1 MMKILITAFIYIF
14 LFFSLD
20 SFSEPKDYQ
29 KVWMD
34 EPLSLHDMM
43 IIEADKKL
51 DENLSK
57 YTNHD
62 FIVFQSSEIS
72 LYEGGWDWIK
82 KPSLKKYEPDF
93 LTSLQL
99 FSSAA
104 TYDWDTGKY
113 LIYSELIWHFSPE
126 ITLYNRDINHD
137 QGLLANTQK
146 NIFNACDIFL
156 KKLHTTNFWPPSHKG
171 YTNKNLEELYP
182 AAYGLLFEDTIFK
195 TKIFLNT
202 RDEKTYLIC
211 SKPFGKNTD
220 VKYELTGDW
229 HKLHEYQ
236 KSVREM
242 NKKYGRLKEIK

>member
-1 MMKILITAFIYIF
+1 MKYILKFAASVLV
-14 LFFSLD
+14 LFSAHT
-20 SFSEPKDYQ
+20 FSEPKDYQ

-72 LYEGGWDWIK
+72 SYEGGWDWIK
-82 KPSLKKYEPDF
+82 KPSLKYVPDF

-99 FSSAA
+99 LYSAA
-104 TYDWDTGKY
+104 TYDWDNGKY
-113 LIYSELIWHFSPE
+113 LIYSELTWHFSPE
-126 ITLYNRDINHD
+126 ITLYTRDINHD

-146 NIFNACDIFL
+146 NIVNACDIFL
-156 KKLHTTNFWPPSHKG
+156 KKLHTTSFWPPSHKG
-171 YTNKNLEELYP
+171 YTNKKIEELYP
-182 AAYGLLFEDTIFK
+182 AVYGLVFEDTIFK
-195 TKIFLNT
+195 AKIFLNT
-202 RDEKTYLIC
+202 RDEKTFLIC
-211 SKPFGKNTD
+211 SRPFGKNTD
-220 VKYELTGDW
+220 VKYEFTGDW

-242 NKKYGRLKEIK
+242 YIKNGLYKEIK